1 MRHIP
6 NVLSAIRLIL
16 VGVFIFLFARAKYL
30 ACLIVFLTAFFTD
43 LLDGYLARRNNWISD
58 LGKVLDPLA
67 DKLMVIAALSCFYS
81 AGWLPLWI
89 LLAVLIKEGIMIIG
103 GLLLFRK
110 EVVVYADWYGKFAA
124 GFFNAGVAL
133 TLLKNFWPWIG
144 MLNIIVFCIAIVLAV
159 IALCHYAKVQVFNR
173 EKKESYQSISKE
185 PPCTAL
191 FFLPLPALC
200 SRIALCGGGFWGIIC
215 VGTPMRACMRA

>member
-81 AGWLPLWI
+81 AGWLPPWI

-159 IALCHYAKVQVFNR
+159 IALCHYARVQVFNR
-173 EKKESYQSISKE
+173 EKKES
-185 PPCTAL
+185 
-191 FFLPLPALC
+191 
-200 SRIALCGGGFWGIIC
+200 
-215 VGTPMRACMRA
+215 

>member
-43 LLDGYLARRNNWISD
+43 L

-103 GLLLFRK
+103 GLLLFRR

-173 EKKESYQSISKE
+173 EKKES
-185 PPCTAL
+185 
-191 FFLPLPALC
+191 
-200 SRIALCGGGFWGIIC
+200 
-215 VGTPMRACMRA
+215 

>member
-1 MRHIP
+1 MMENHFTIGYNSINRRVQNMRYIP
-6 NVLSAIRLIL
+6 NILSTIRLLL
-16 VGVFIFLFARAKYL
+16 VGVFILLFSKAKYL
-30 ACLIVFLTAFFTD
+30 ACLIVFITAFSTD

-67 DKLMVIAALSCFYS
+67 DKLMVIAAFSCFYS
-81 AGWLPLWI
+81 VGWLPLYM

-133 TLLKNFWPWIG
+133 TLAKNFWPWIG
-144 MLNIIVFCIAIVLAV
+144 ALNLIVIGIAIVLAI
-159 IALCHYAKVQVFNR
+159 IALFHYAKVQVFNR
-173 EKKESYQSISKE
+173 DKKES
-185 PPCTAL
+185 
-191 FFLPLPALC
+191 
-200 SRIALCGGGFWGIIC
+200 
-215 VGTPMRACMRA
+215 

>member
-67 DKLMVIAALSCFYS
+67 DKLMVIAALFVLLFR
-81 AGWLPLWI
+81 WLAAALV
-89 LLAVLIKEGIMIIG
+89 LLAVLIKEGICNRRA
-103 GLLLFRK
+103 LLFRK

-173 EKKESYQSISKE
+173 EKKES
-185 PPCTAL
+185 
-191 FFLPLPALC
+191 
-200 SRIALCGGGFWGIIC
+200 
-215 VGTPMRACMRA
+215 

>member
-81 AGWLPLWI
+81 AGWLPLW
-89 LLAVLIKEGIMIIG
+89 LMLSVLINEGKMIICG
-103 GLLLFRK
+103 VVLLRR
-110 EVVVYADWYGKFAA
+110 EVVV
-124 GFFNAGVAL
+124 
-133 TLLKNFWPWIG
+133 
-144 MLNIIVFCIAIVLAV
+144 
-159 IALCHYAKVQVFNR
+159 
-173 EKKESYQSISKE
+173 
-185 PPCTAL
+185 
-191 FFLPLPALC
+191 
-200 SRIALCGGGFWGIIC
+200 
-215 VGTPMRACMRA
+215 

>member
-81 AGWLPLWI
+81 ALDTACGAYKRRHNDNRRAAAFPQGGGCVRRLVRQVCRGLLQCGRCAYAFEKLLAMDRHAEHNSVLHCDSACGNSPLPLCKG
-89 LLAVLIKEGIMIIG
+89 AGVQPRKEGILNRHIKG
-103 GLLLFRK
+103 AAL
-110 EVVVYADWYGKFAA
+110 YG
-124 GFFNAGVAL
+124 
-133 TLLKNFWPWIG
+133 
-144 MLNIIVFCIAIVLAV
+144 
-159 IALCHYAKVQVFNR
+159 
-173 EKKESYQSISKE
+173 S
-185 PPCTAL
+185 

>member
-103 GLLLFRK
+103 GLLLSVGRWLCTPIGT
-110 EVVVYADWYGKFAA
+110 ASLPRASSMQ
-124 GFFNAGVAL
+124 AL
-133 TLLKNFWPWIG
+133 RLRCLKTSGPG
-144 MLNIIVFCIAIVLAV
+144 
-159 IALCHYAKVQVFNR
+159 
-173 EKKESYQSISKE
+173 
-185 PPCTAL
+185 
-191 FFLPLPALC
+191 
-200 SRIALCGGGFWGIIC
+200 
-215 VGTPMRACMRA
+215 

>member
-67 DKLMVIAALSCFYS
+67 DKLMVIAALSWGVLPVMSEEFQSADVLFYHAERAAKETAKKCLHSGRFS
-81 AGWLPLWI
+81 AIMSRRCAKAATLRTHTQGDGVFRCS
-89 LLAVLIKEGIMIIG
+89 AARSEGG
-103 GLLLFRK
+103 
-110 EVVVYADWYGKFAA
+110 
-124 GFFNAGVAL
+124 
-133 TLLKNFWPWIG
+133 
-144 MLNIIVFCIAIVLAV
+144 
-159 IALCHYAKVQVFNR
+159 
-173 EKKESYQSISKE
+173 
-185 PPCTAL
+185 
-191 FFLPLPALC
+191 
-200 SRIALCGGGFWGIIC
+200 
-215 VGTPMRACMRA
+215 

>member
-6 NVLSAIRLIL
+6 NVLSSIRLIL

-43 LLDGYLARRNNWISD
+43 LLD

-173 EKKESYQSISKE
+173 EKKGS
-185 PPCTAL
+185 
-191 FFLPLPALC
+191 
-200 SRIALCGGGFWGIIC
+200 
-215 VGTPMRACMRA
+215 